1 MCCNFLM
8 KGTNLYNLI
17 VDSNKLESYWNNFKK
32 SHVYASSISYKQVM
46 DKIKMIVDVTMDKI
60 YN

>member
-1 MCCNFLM
+1 MR
-8 KGTNLYNLI
+8 GTNLYNLI

-32 SHVYASSISYKQVM
+32 SHVYTSSISYKQVM
-46 DKIKMIVDVTMDKI
+46 DKIKMIVDVMMNKI